1 MMKNKIKQEKGVTLS
16 ILVITIIVLLILTST
31 LIYNAKGSIHIQ
43 NTTKLY
49 NDLEL
54 LREKVSEY
62 YNEYGEI
69 PGKTSPAMCRPLAGK
84 LARPVQSRLQHWKN
98 WASCPTPW
106 SLRAKRLSCST
117 VSASAEM
124 KA

>member
-1 MMKNKIKQEKGVTLS
+1 MKNKIKQEKGVTLS

-31 LIYNAKGSIHIQ
+31 LIYNSKGSIHIQ

-69 PGKTSPAMCRPLAGK
+69 PGKIEYTNIGNLSNVLSKNNDTGKFYVIDLQAMKGISLNYGRDYENVK
-84 LARPVQSRLQHWKN
+84 NTRDEIVQ
-98 WASCPTPW
+98 
-106 SLRAKRLSCST
+106 
-117 VSASAEM
+117 
-124 KA
+124 

>member
-1 MMKNKIKQEKGVTLS
+1 MKNKIKQEKGVTLS

-54 LREKVSEY
+54 LRECKHKKINTIKKWY
-62 YNEYGEI
+62 
-69 PGKTSPAMCRPLAGK
+69 PK
-84 LARPVQSRLQHWKN
+84 LRTKSKWFL
-98 WASCPTPW
+98 
-106 SLRAKRLSCST
+106 
-117 VSASAEM
+117 
-124 KA
+124 

>member
-1 MMKNKIKQEKGVTLS
+1 MKNKIKQEKGVTLS

-54 LREKVSEY
+54 LREKCKHKKINTIKKWY
-62 YNEYGEI
+62 
-69 PGKTSPAMCRPLAGK
+69 PK
-84 LARPVQSRLQHWKN
+84 LRTKSKWFL
-98 WASCPTPW
+98 
-106 SLRAKRLSCST
+106 
-117 VSASAEM
+117 
-124 KA
+124 

>member
-1 MMKNKIKQEKGVTLS
+1 MKNKIKQEKGVTLS

-69 PGKTSPAMCRPLAGK
+69 PGKIEYT
-84 LARPVQSRLQHWKN
+84 N
-98 WASCPTPW
+98 I
-106 SLRAKRLSCST
+106 AKIMT
-117 VSASAEM
+117 QENFM
-124 KA
+124 